1 MTTTYDAITGR
12 AASFQDAVRKH
23 ARYSLARRWEDLNR
37 RDLFLT
43 TALAVRDSLIDGM
56 MGSGQF
62 EMCQSI
68 ESVCAVRT
76 HASARR
82 TPRKRVVHIEKY
94 DQGLSIKRPP
104 AH

>member
-56 MGSGQF
+56 IETESRYQQADAKRLYYLSMEFLMGRSLGNNL
-62 EMCQSI
+62 
-68 ESVCAVRT
+68 
-76 HASARR
+76 
-82 TPRKRVVHIEKY
+82 Y
-94 DQGLSIKRPP
+94 NLGLETAGETVLSEI
-104 AH
+104 

>member
-56 MGSGQF
+56 IENGIAVSASR
-62 EMCQSI
+62 CQATLL
-68 ESVCAVRT
+68 SVDGI
-76 HASARR
+76 SDGPLAREQSLQSR
-82 TPRKRVVHIEKY
+82 FRDRRRDSPF
-94 DQGLSIKRPP
+94 
-104 AH
+104 